1 MELDSEYSEEEKEYR
16 NKIKMANFIY
26 YFAFLIACQS
36 SFGEGTVNLLI
47 PMHET
52 EKLIGEFY
60 LVIII
65 FSRILTY
72 TMHISLL
79 YL

>member
-1 MELDSEYSEEEKEYR
+1 MNIQKKKSTGR
-16 NKIKMANFIY
+16 KINMANFIY

-60 LVIII
+60 LV
-65 FSRILTY
+65 TY
-72 TMHISLL
+72 NLFKNSDLHISLL